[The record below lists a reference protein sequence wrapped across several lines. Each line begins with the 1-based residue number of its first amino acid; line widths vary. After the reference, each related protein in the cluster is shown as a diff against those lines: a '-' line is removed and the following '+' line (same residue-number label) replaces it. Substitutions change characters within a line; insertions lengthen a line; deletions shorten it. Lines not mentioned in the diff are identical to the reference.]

1 MRKRESMIFLIELM
15 IAILIFFMAASV
27 CLLIFAKAHKMNRAS
42 QELTAASLAEQN
54 VAELI
59 RSAESLE
66 DAREEIAD
74 AYPGAV
80 FTDQD
85 ETDAN
90 QDADIQQGTDTE
102 KHADFKQDTELII
115 PFDSDLQPAEGEG
128 AYQLTGALQEKG
140 GMLYAELHF
149 YSLDEDGKVSGTSV
163 YDLNVRCAEAG
174 SDR

>member
-66 DAREEIAD
+66 DAREEIED
-74 AYPGAV
+74 AYPEAV
-80 FTDQD
+80 FTVK
-85 ETDAN
+85 
-90 QDADIQQGTDTE
+90 DTE
-102 KHADFKQDTELII
+102 MTI

-128 AYQLTGALQEKG
+128 TYQLTGALQEKG

-149 YSLDEDGKVSGTSV
+149 YTLDEDGKVSGTSF
-163 YDLNVRCAEAG
+163 YDLNIRSAEAG